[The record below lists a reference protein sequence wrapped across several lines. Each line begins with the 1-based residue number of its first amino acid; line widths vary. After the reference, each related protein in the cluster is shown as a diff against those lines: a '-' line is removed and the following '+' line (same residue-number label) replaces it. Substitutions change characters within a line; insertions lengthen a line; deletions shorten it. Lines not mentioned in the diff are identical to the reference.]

1 VACKPG
7 SVPVHLAAIQA
18 MTIHLGCLLPDTSCD
33 TPGRRPENRSDWQAS
48 PPSLFGLA
56 PGGVYRAVPVT
67 GNAVRSYRT
76 LSPLPAMV
84 FRRRHHGRFAFCGT
98 FPGVTPAGHY
108 PAPCF
113 RGARTFLDPPSWT
126 AAIQPPDVRLA
137 LRRKATSV
145 KNVDWARTL
154 FRTRRHNGSQ
164 HAAGFPV
171 GNTIHIGRPEMAL
184 EGGDYNCCG
193 RTE

>member
-1 VACKPG
+1 MNSDQVQVKAPGWPWFYFIFIRELKTSKGKRRQVACKPG

-76 LSPLPAMV
+76 LSPLPTSQD
-84 FRRRHHGRFAFCGT
+84 RRFAFCGT
-98 FPGVTPAGHY
+98 FPGVAPAGRY
-108 PAPCF
+108 PAPFF
-113 RGARTFLDPPSWT
+113 RGARTFLPHNKARATVQPSG
-126 AAIQPPDVRLA
+126 PC
-137 LRRKATSV
+137 
-145 KNVDWARTL
+145 NM
-154 FRTRRHNGSQ
+154 G
-164 HAAGFPV
+164 
-171 GNTIHIGRPEMAL
+171 
-184 EGGDYNCCG
+184 
-193 RTE
+193 